1 MAPPKPSQP
10 GRAAAAVSRKRNKQL
25 AGLNI
30 DDDEND
36 VLMEEAAQPSKP
48 RRTRAHTRGKGA
60 DEDGDDD
67 ADKGKGKNNDDK
79 LSEQEAAE
87 RSNTKP
93 VPLPPKEIPSAA
105 LETLISC
112 FFNDQCF
119 THHVTFA
126 FRECG
131 SIAAIQKLVDKYFQH
146 EWQRV
151 DLPDETIFV
160 GLNCFAPK
168 RSGDLDDEDAHTACR
183 SEDAYQDWYQNIME
197 SSVYLGDQAYIQ
209 VQLDTDAFLAADKE
223 RLKGRPSRADG
234 SAEGPV
240 DNTYGPRW
248 VRKARTE
255 YERTLTGVAEPM
267 EWEHVQQGAELER
280 ERAGVMWSSYK
291 IRQNVRKGVMYHEVV
306 AENSELKKRS
316 NEDRK
321 RHDEVEKASAKE
333 NARFRAILR
342 EYDIKVRKG

>member
-1 MAPPKPSQP
+1 MT
-10 GRAAAAVSRKRNKQL
+10 G
-25 AGLNI
+25 
-30 DDDEND
+30 
-36 VLMEEAAQPSKP
+36 EAAQPSRP

-60 DEDGDDD
+60 DEDGNDD
-67 ADKGKGKNNDDK
+67 AGKGKGKGNDDK
-79 LSEQEAAE
+79 QSEQEVAE

-105 LETLISC
+105 LETLVSC
-112 FFNDQCF
+112 FFNGQCF

-131 SIAAIQKLVDKYFQH
+131 SIAAIQELVDKYFQH
-146 EWQRV
+146 EWQRL

-168 RSGDLDDEDAHTACR
+168 RFGDLDDEDAHTSCR
-183 SEDAYQDWYQNIME
+183 SGEAYQDWWQKIME

-209 VQLDTDAFLAADKE
+209 VQLDTDVFLAADKE
-223 RLKGRPSRADG
+223 RLEGWPSRAG
-234 SAEGPV
+234 ETAEGPV
-240 DNTYGPRW
+240 DNTYGPKW
-248 VRKARTE
+248 IRKARTG
-255 YERTLTGVAEPM
+255 YEKSLSGVAEPM
-267 EWEHVQQGAELER
+267 EWEDVQQGAELER
-280 ERAGVMWSSYK
+280 EQAGVMWSSYK
-291 IRQNVRKGVMYHEVV
+291 IRQNDRKGVMYQE
-306 AENSELKKRS
+306 AMGEISELKKRS

-342 EYDIKVRKG
+342 EYNIKVRKGEDGLPTVTQ